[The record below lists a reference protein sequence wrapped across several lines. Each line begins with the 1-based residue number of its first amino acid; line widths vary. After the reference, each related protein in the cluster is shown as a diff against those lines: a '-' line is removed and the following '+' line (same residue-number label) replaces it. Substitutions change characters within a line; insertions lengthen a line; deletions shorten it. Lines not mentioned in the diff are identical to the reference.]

1 MGGLSKMGRAL
12 KMLFFNII
20 TNFFN
25 IVKCRAYDIVP
36 IGALRG
42 HHFRENWVVYGG
54 RWIEQKFSIW
64 GKGSGIRGLTAS
76 APRPLPIIGYF

>member
-1 MGGLSKMGRAL
+1 MGRAL

-20 TNFFN
+20 TNFFY

-42 HHFRENWVVYGG
+42 ITFGRTRPHMEAAGLSKNFPYGIKDREFGP
-54 RWIEQKFSIW
+54 
-64 GKGSGIRGLTAS
+64 TPPAS
-76 APRPLPIIGYF
+76 AR

>member
-1 MGGLSKMGRAL
+1 MGRAL

-42 HHFRENWVVYGG
+42 HHFRENQVAYGG

-64 GKGSGIRGLTAS
+64 DKGSGIRSNTSGVG
-76 APRPLPIIGYF
+76 PLNYPL